1 MLGLK
6 SVLYQAVDM
15 FFGLLDFLI
24 FVRVILSWIPIGRGN
39 PIIQLLY
46 TLTEPILAPIR
57 SLLDK
62 SPLGG
67 MMLDFSAVFA
77 LILLYFIRMLLLNFL
92 IGY

>member
-1 MLGLK
+1 
-6 SVLYQAVDM
+6 M

>member
-1 MLGLK
+1 
-6 SVLYQAVDM
+6 M

-39 PIIQLLY
+39 LIIQLLY

>member
-1 MLGLK
+1 MI
-6 SVLYQAVDM
+6 QAVDM

>member
-1 MLGLK
+1 MRIILI
-6 SVLYQAVDM
+6 QAVDM

>member
-1 MLGLK
+1 MI
-6 SVLYQAVDM
+6 QAVDM

-57 SLLDK
+57 SLLNK

-77 LILLYFIRMLLLNFL
+77 LILLYFIRVLLLNFL
-92 IGY
+92 IAY